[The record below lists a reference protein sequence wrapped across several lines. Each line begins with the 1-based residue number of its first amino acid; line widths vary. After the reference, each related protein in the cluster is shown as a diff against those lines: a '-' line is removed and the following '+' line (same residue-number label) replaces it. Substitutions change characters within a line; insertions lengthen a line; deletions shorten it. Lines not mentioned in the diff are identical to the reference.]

1 MFDKDEIDEL
11 IKQLND
17 ARNIEEA
24 IQILEEFIQAA
35 KEGQIENFVNHSP
48 SHEENQLQVA
58 LDDAIK
64 EINKY
69 NDYPEPEIKPV
80 DVQMSINEII
90 SDNVETSNND
100 VVTSNNDVVTSNN
113 DVVTSE
119 IKENNLQNVY
129 PNISQN
135 EIDVMNLSMPSEN
148 LKQPVTDF
156 KEVGMLTNDPFTS
169 TYQFLDAQNNDVP
182 GSDQLSSPNTFD
194 NQFCIQGN

>member
-1 MFDKDEIDEL
+1 MFNKDEIKLLIGEL
-11 IKQLND
+11 NG
-17 ARNIEEA
+17 ARDIETA
-24 IQILEEFIQAA
+24 IRTLEEFIEDA
-35 KEGQIENFVNHSP
+35 KDEKKIENFVNHSP

-80 DVQMSINEII
+80 DVQMSTNEVV
-90 SDNVETSNND
+90 SDNVE
-100 VVTSNNDVVTSNN
+100 TSNN